1 MSEMTGRLYVIQDI
15 KSILNMDNN
24 VDKLKIIEKYCDEMG
39 SYVEMQVE
47 KENRE

>member
-1 MSEMTGRLYVIQDI
+1 MSEMTGKLYIIQDI
-15 KSILNMDNN
+15 KSILNMDNS
-24 VDKLKIIEKYCDEMG
+24 VDKLKMIEKYCDEVG

>member
-15 KSILNMDNN
+15 KSILNMDNS
-24 VDKLKIIEKYCDEMG
+24 VDKLKMIEKYCDEMG

-47 KENRE
+47 KENGE

>member
-15 KSILNMDNN
+15 KSILNMDNG
-24 VDKLKIIEKYCDEMG
+24 VDKLKMIEKYCDEMG

-47 KENRE
+47 KENGE